1 MKKYNFFHIENDS
14 YSITESSLHDLS
26 FENPSIDIK
35 KEGKC
40 IDKNG
45 FSTDLKDAFDDGNK
59 RNALN
64 FLGLYKTNEKPKIQN
79 LSNNKGSEEKSSNG
93 DFQCENRILNY
104 NNIDNS
110 ECKSLINSTIHTQ
123 NSTYSKGIAGVNGEI
138 IDNKQVLSD
147 SCKNLHNKE
156 FINNPCVNN
165 KIADPNDIR
174 NETRNE
180 FYCLKKI
187 IDNNL
192 NNNYDKNEVRIF
204 HIYHDNRAECLF
216 NDISIIKFYA
226 HNNVCIYE
234 NKYYIYNEIDSNL
247 FQKKNEMEKGIE
259 KEMSFDIG
267 KEDIYEYI
275 YKEKIKLKNNNSN
288 TNNNNDNEIKS
299 KDDSSCQKQMQR
311 IQFYMHKLPFFLKEK
326 IKIFIHIYNMFS
338 IHPYINHKFIED
350 GMYSK
355 NLKIYFTFEKFIYIK
370 WRYYSSD
377 ILQDMLK
384 GIVLKK
390 KNNKYIYNCQNDF
403 IKINDFIYINFLT
416 QEIKINDI
424 HNDKFEENNYIILNG
439 NGLCFSVHYYIMV
452 PYHRHVSENMI
463 IPNEYTDENDKN
475 NTNCNHNKDY
485 HLNYEYVYISQLF
498 NIYDDFDITFLYP
511 LYISYV
517 FYYHLFVEDK
527 IKGNTKIVGNT
538 TLEQNMRTNVKYE
551 LNEKN
556 KNYDNTLESSY
567 LNHLNDIYIKLSNC
581 FERKILDSKNSNI
594 KIENDTITFLI
605 PKSCYINTENGELMN
620 KKTHYLSLLYA
631 MCISKYN
638 INEKNSILSNK
649 KNNYTNEMYQHEK
662 NYIFPINGIPN
673 RTKLEQYSYCC
684 DKNYGNIEYSE
695 NRLEEKIDWKIL
707 CMNEIKEA
715 NNLRSIFPNH
725 MKEYFNTCNKI
736 DNIIKV
742 SIRNDGI
749 CFFYVKN
756 IIYEYI
762 FFSYFIIF
770 NSMKNLFDL
779 ICKQKGQR
787 DNISSECAKN
797 NESEKYNYTN
807 NLNTNNYKCDKF
819 DMKSEFPTYN
829 GQGNEIISA
838 LRSNMP
844 RFDNLSCNNMLN
856 ICNNKLNEKDRNHY
870 NVMHN
875 RNEALS
881 TFENIV
887 KVFDI
892 NNINSI
898 YNDLYICENKKI
910 TTFKLV
916 NIMNKE
922 KQSILTPYYFNNNIL
937 TEIFFIKLSNMHIFD
952 INRQL
957 NTVFE
962 YIDYNNKTFTPFL
975 KEYKKY
981 EMNIQLDLLE
991 NMYNINDEL
1000 YLLYVKKINFSHD
1013 IYKYN
1018 YLFVLD
1024 HLLKNYILY
1033 YNIYFIIHDKLK
1045 KSNYYKLKYTNKN
1058 KETIS
1063 VHFTVCFNY
1072 LYDKMIARFKLKPK
1086 YYITHIE
1093 QDSNQIFDE
1102 KNYISFIRNYVN
1114 TKCIM

>member
-1 MKKYNFFHIENDS
+1 MNKYNFFHIENGS
-14 YSITESSLHDLS
+14 CSVTESSLNDLS
-26 FENPSIDIK
+26 FENVSVDIK
-35 KEGKC
+35 KEEKKC
-40 IDKNG
+40 IDHNE
-45 FSTDLKDAFDDGNK
+45 FSNDPKDTFDDGNK
-59 RNALN
+59 RNALD
-64 FLGLYKTNEKPKIQN
+64 FLGLYKKNEKPKIQN
-79 LSNNKGSEEKSSNG
+79 ASNKKSTEEKNCISN
-93 DFQCENRILNY
+93 FQYENRTLNY
-104 NNIDNS
+104 NNNDTNNNGNNNIDNS
-110 ECKSLINSTIHTQ
+110 ECKALNNTIIRTP
-123 NSTYSKGIAGVNGEI
+123 NDTYSKGIVGVNGET
-138 IDNKQVLSD
+138 IDNRETLSN
-147 SCKNLHNKE
+147 SFKNVHNKE
-156 FINNPCVNN
+156 FINNSCVNN
-165 KIADPNDIR
+165 KKEDPNDIR
-174 NETRNE
+174 NVTKNE

-226 HNNVCIYE
+226 HNNICIYE
-234 NKYYIYNEIDSNL
+234 NKYYIYNEINSNL
-247 FQKKNEMEKGIE
+247 FQKKNEIEKGIE
-259 KEMSFDIG
+259 KEISFDIG

-288 TNNNNDNEIKS
+288 INNNEIKN
-299 KDDSSCQKQMQR
+299 KDDNCCQKQMQR

-370 WRYYSSD
+370 WRFYSSGA
-377 ILQDMLK
+377 LQDMLK
-384 GIVLKK
+384 DIVLKK
-390 KNNKYIYNCQNDF
+390 KNNKFMYNCQNNF
-403 IKINDFIYINFLT
+403 VKINDFIYINFLT
-416 QEIKINDI
+416 QEIKIYDI
-424 HNDKFEENNYIILNG
+424 HNDKFDENNYIILNG

-452 PYHRHVSENMI
+452 PYHRHVSENMVT
-463 IPNEYTDENDKN
+463 PNECTNENVKN
-475 NTNCNHNKDY
+475 NINCNYNKDY
-485 HLNYEYVYISQLF
+485 NLNYEYVYISQLF

-527 IKGNTKIVGNT
+527 IKDNAKIVDNV
-538 TLEQNMRTNVKYE
+538 TLEQNKIKNVKYE

-556 KNYDNTLESSY
+556 RNYDNTLESSY

-605 PKSCYINTENGELMN
+605 PKSCYINSENGELMN
-620 KKTHYLSLLYA
+620 KKTHHLSLLYA
-631 MCISKYN
+631 VCISKYN
-638 INEKNSILSNK
+638 INEKNNILNNE
-649 KNNYTNEMYQHEK
+649 KNNYTNEIYQHEK

-673 RTKLEQYSYCC
+673 KTKLEQYSYYC

-695 NRLEEKIDWKIL
+695 NRLNEEKIDWKIL
-707 CMNEIKEA
+707 CMNEIKEV
-715 NNLRSIFPNH
+715 NNIRSIFPNH

-736 DNIIKV
+736 DNIIKI

-779 ICKQKGQR
+779 IYKQKGQR
-787 DNISSECAKN
+787 NNINSEYAKN
-797 NESEKYNYTN
+797 NESEKYNN
-807 NLNTNNYKCDKF
+807 NSNANNYKCDNF
-819 DMKSEFPTYN
+819 YTKSEVFTYN
-829 GQGNEIISA
+829 GKENEIIST
-838 LRSNMP
+838 LRNY
-844 RFDNLSCNNMLN
+844 DNVLN
-856 ICNNKLNEKDRNHY
+856 ICNNKLNENDINYY
-870 NVMHN
+870 NVMHIK
-875 RNEALS
+875 NETLS
-881 TFENIV
+881 TFENIT

-916 NIMNKE
+916 NVMNKE
-922 KQSILTPYYFNNNIL
+922 KKNILTPYYFNHNIL
-937 TEIFFIKLSNMHIFD
+937 TEIFFIKLSNIHIFD

-975 KEYKKY
+975 EEYKKY

-991 NMYNINDEL
+991 NMYNINNEL

-1063 VHFTVCFNY
+1063 VHFTVSFNY
-1072 LYDKMIARFKLKPK
+1072 LYDKTIARFKLKPK